1 MSKSEIQKFH
11 LPLQEASVSITEVNS
26 LDYERELSEEQL
38 EAIAGGY
45 AIVDWL
51 LAGNNCINIYQC

>member
-38 EAIAGGY
+38 EAIAG
-45 AIVDWL
+45 ARMDDIIINFICFNRL
-51 LAGNNCINIYQC
+51 L